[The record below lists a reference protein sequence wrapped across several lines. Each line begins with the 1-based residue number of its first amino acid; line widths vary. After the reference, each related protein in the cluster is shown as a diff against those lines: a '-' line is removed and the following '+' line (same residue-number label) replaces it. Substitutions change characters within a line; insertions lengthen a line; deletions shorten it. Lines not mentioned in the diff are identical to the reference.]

1 MMRMDDRKLLLSKK
15 RRKVCVG
22 EVNGGIRRRRGRI
35 NSKVVDKAAVRE
47 TIITMI
53 LLNECHE

>member
-15 RRKVCVG
+15 MRRVCVS

-35 NSKVVDKAAVRE
+35 NSKVVDKAALRE